1 MNEKIRI
8 AAYMR
13 LSKAETS
20 FPGSEAVKWRGE
32 KDESNSIRMQRLLI
46 EEFVKAHFE
55 SYILT
60 EFWDDGCSG
69 TNFNRPGV
77 QAMLEEIKRAN
88 LDCVIVKDFSRFS
101 RDYIE
106 LGAYI
111 DQIFPFMGIRFIS
124 INDGYD
130 SAACD
135 GGIGSLDIS
144 FRNLLYDLYSKDLSV
159 KVKSSFAVK
168 RENGQYI
175 SANCP
180 FGYTKAAEDRHK
192 LLIEEQEARIVRR
205 IFEMA
210 MEGMTS
216 TQIARTLN
224 REGVKT
230 PAALKQE
237 KGKLKKAP
245 KGEGFFWSSSGIC
258 RILRNEAYSGA
269 MVYGKYYKKEVGGSN
284 HLKSRDTWRVMQ
296 DHHEPIIDREVFE
309 VVQRKR
315 GGSRVRQTGK
325 KHPLAGKLVCESC
338 GRHLYLRKGANP
350 YFCCPGLYD
359 APGEACVRRANA
371 MFLEQYILY
380 EIQQKGRRLSDE
392 ELLKDDQE
400 LLKELVPQLIERIE
414 IRDEQQIRI
423 CWKEQQ

>member
-1 MNEKIRI
+1 KEKSDCI
-8 AAYMR
+8 
-13 LSKAETS
+13 
-20 FPGSEAVKWRGE
+20 
-32 KDESNSIRMQRLLI
+32 KDS
-46 EEFVKAHFE
+46 VYK
-55 SYILT
+55 Y
-60 EFWDDGCSG
+60 DGCSG

-77 QAMLEEIKRAN
+77 KAMLEEIKRAN

-130 SAACD
+130 SAACE

-180 FGYTKAAEDRHK
+180 FGYKKAEEDRHM

-224 REGVKT
+224 REGVKA

-237 KGKLKKAP
+237 KGKSEKAP
-245 KGEGFFWSSSGIC
+245 KGKGFFWSSSGIC
-258 RILRNEAYSGA
+258 RILKNEAYAGA
-269 MVYGKYYKKEVGGSN
+269 MVYDKYYKKEVGGSN
-284 HLKSRDTWRVMQ
+284 HLRPQYTWKVMQ
-296 DHHEPIIDREVFE
+296 DHHEPIVDREMFE
-309 VVQRKR
+309 AVQRKR
-315 GGSRVRQTGK
+315 RGSRERQTGP

-338 GRHLYLRKGANP
+338 GRNLYLRKGANP
-350 YFCCPGLYD
+350 YFCCPSLYD
-359 APGEACVRRANA
+359 VPGDACVRKVNA
-371 MFLEQYILY
+371 MFLEQYVLY
-380 EIQQKGRRLSDE
+380 EIQQKNQGLSDE
-392 ELLKDDQE
+392 ELLKDGQE
-400 LLKELVPQLIERIE
+400 LLKELVPQLIERIN

-423 CWKEQQ
+423 CWREQQ

>member
-1 MNEKIRI
+1 
-8 AAYMR
+8 
-13 LSKAETS
+13 
-20 FPGSEAVKWRGE
+20 
-32 KDESNSIRMQRLLI
+32 
-46 EEFVKAHFE
+46 
-55 SYILT
+55 
-60 EFWDDGCSG
+60 
-69 TNFNRPGV
+69 
-77 QAMLEEIKRAN
+77 MLEEIKRAN

-106 LGAYI
+106 LGAYM

-130 SAACD
+130 SAACE

-180 FGYTKAAEDRHK
+180 FGYKKAEGDRHM
-192 LLIEEQEARIVRR
+192 LLIEEREARIVRR

-237 KGKLKKAP
+237 QGKCKKAP
-245 KGEGFFWSSSGIC
+245 KREGFFWSSSGIC
-258 RILRNEAYSGA
+258 RILRNEAYAGA

-284 HLKSRDTWRVMQ
+284 HLRPRHAWRVMQ
-296 DHHEPIIDREVFE
+296 DHHEPIVDREVFE
-309 VVQRKR
+309 AVQRKQ
-315 GGSRVRQTGK
+315 GGSRARQTGK
-325 KHPLAGKLVCESC
+325 RHPLAGKLVCESC
-338 GRHLYLRKGANP
+338 GRNLYLRKGANP
-350 YFCCPGLYD
+350 YFCCPSLYD
-359 APGEACVRRANA
+359 VPGDACVRKANA
-371 MFLEQYILY
+371 MFLEQYVLY
-380 EIQQKGRRLSDE
+380 EIQQKGRELSDE
-392 ELLKDDQE
+392 ELLKDGQE
-400 LLKELVPQLIERIE
+400 LLKELVPQLIERIN
-414 IRDEQQIRI
+414 IKDEQQIRI